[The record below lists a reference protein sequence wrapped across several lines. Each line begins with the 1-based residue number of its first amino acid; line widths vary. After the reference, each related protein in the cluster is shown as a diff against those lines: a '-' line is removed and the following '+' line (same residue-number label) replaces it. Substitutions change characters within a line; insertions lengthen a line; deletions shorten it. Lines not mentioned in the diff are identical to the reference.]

1 MSDATTNLVVGSAA
15 VIGIGSV
22 VEGQIPNMK
31 VILASGVVVVS
42 LSVLDNVEPKLAT
55 GFATIIFIAL
65 CAKYLPNTIEKLGF
79 SGGGSGANIEPPAP
93 PADPSLPAKPGGVQ
107 PAVAFTP
114 TPPAGQATPQNS
126 AGGTYT
132 A

>member
-15 VIGIGSV
+15 VLGIGSV

-65 CAKYLPNTIEKLGF
+65 CAKYLPTTIDKLGF

-93 PADPSLPAKPGGVQ
+93 PADPGAVAPGHAL

-114 TPPAGQATPQNS
+114 TPPAGQATPQQS